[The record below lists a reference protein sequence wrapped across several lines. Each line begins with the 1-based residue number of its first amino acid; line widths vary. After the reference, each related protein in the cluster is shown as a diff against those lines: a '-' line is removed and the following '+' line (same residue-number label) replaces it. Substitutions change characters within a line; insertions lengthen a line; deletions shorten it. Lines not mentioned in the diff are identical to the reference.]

1 MGKKAT
7 KRSSADAKWQTKW
20 PRNGDRMAWL
30 RAMVEKCDAIVATD
44 VAAQKAHLPIER
56 LAELGET
63 AESLRLVNRYL
74 KRLTGGDV
82 VPWVH
87 MAQLGAEICLDAND
101 LDGMERFLAIAEA
114 TEKFNT
120 RKCDKGF
127 SLQFVREFRTY
138 HGLLDPA
145 EAVDDAERVEATF
158 RRAARQFQ
166 LAHAGGKRKAA
177 QAAATEMEQSV
188 GKIADKWE
196 RRRCMREVVEAYAKV
211 KDADGVRKCIR
222 RLDKE
227 DREDVLD
234 ARTLAKLGLKEET
247 VAQAKAKIAERLDAL
262 RVSSEPNI
270 HFDAMEIC
278 GLLKLL
284 VELGEKDTARR
295 LLKRALKEMP
305 KWPVIELG
313 WTTSAVYSEFAD
325 AAAVVEGRDAAKKLL
340 ELAKGDAGE
349 EQRSGFRRGAIATT
363 VPLTAK
369 IDSQAA
375 AIEQARKIRS
385 PASRRAELGA
395 LLAQAGRWK
404 ELQEVLGQVA
414 TPEEAADVAWKIQ
427 FKLAD
432 GVERGSQG

>member
-1 MGKKAT
+1 MA
-7 KRSSADAKWQTKW
+7 KRGGADLKWQTKW

-30 RAMVEKCDAIVATD
+30 RAMVEKCDVIAD
-44 VAAQKAHLPIER
+44 DGLAARRVQSPIER

-63 AESLRLVNRYL
+63 AEALRLVNRYL
-74 KRLTGGDV
+74 KRLTGGAV
-82 VPWVH
+82 VPWVR

-101 LDGMERFLAIAEA
+101 LDEMERYLAIAES

-127 SLQFVREFRTY
+127 SLKFVREFRVY
-138 HGLLDPA
+138 NGLLDPA
-145 EAVDDAERVEATF
+145 DAVDVPERAQATF

-166 LAHAGGKRKAA
+166 LALAGGKRKAA
-177 QAAATEMEQSV
+177 KAAVEMEQAV
-188 GKIADKWE
+188 GKIPGKWE
-196 RRRCMREVVEAYAKV
+196 RQQCMRLVVEAYAQV
-211 KDADGVRKCIR
+211 EDADGVRKCIR

-247 VAQAKAKIAERLDAL
+247 VARAKAKIAERLDAL
-262 RVSSEPNI
+262 RVSSDPNI

-284 VELGEKDTARR
+284 VELGEKDPARR
-295 LLKRALKEMP
+295 LLKRALQEMP

-325 AAAVVEGRDAAKKLL
+325 AAAVVEGRDAANKLL

-363 VPLTAK
+363 VPLIAK
-369 IDSQAA
+369 IDSQEA

-385 PASRRAELGA
+385 PVSRRAELGA

-427 FKLAD
+427 FKLAE
-432 GVERGSQG
+432 GVERGSKG